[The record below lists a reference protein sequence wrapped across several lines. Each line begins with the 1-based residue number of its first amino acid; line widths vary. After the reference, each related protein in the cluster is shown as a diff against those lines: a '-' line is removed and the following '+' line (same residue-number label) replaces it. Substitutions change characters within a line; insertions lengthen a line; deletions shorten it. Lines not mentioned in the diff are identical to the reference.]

1 MRKECAAAFVCL
13 SLFGCSEPSGPAANA
28 RAATSV
34 QLGSGI
40 EPYALLASELLTDI
54 RIQRDAGV
62 ILARA
67 DDLIQQSDVVLDAFK
82 LAYPQC
88 RSYLDAVLRLRV
100 SLAEMSLAALEQDYH
115 GDGKL
120 PELPDPVCYHSKDLV
135 VHPATV
141 LVMAKGGLAGD
152 DAYLEAELEM
162 VEVMAH
168 IEQVKQAFKRVEMSI
183 EQQGVANDSTSN

>member
-34 QLGSGI
+34 QQGSGI

-62 ILARA
+62 IQARA

-82 LAYPQC
+82 RAYPQC
-88 RSYLDAVLRLRV
+88 RSYLDAVLTLRA

-168 IEQVKQAFKRVEMSI
+168 IEQVKQAFKRVEVSI
-183 EQQGVANDSTSN
+183 KQQGVANDSTSN